1 MLSRRRFLNTSLG
14 AGAALA
20 AQGPAA
26 AQAPAPQAARRRI
39 VDAQVH
45 LWKANTPD
53 RPWPPNTVPQLP
65 EPFGYDKLIPM
76 MNEAGVERVVIVP
89 PSWEGDR
96 IDYAMEAHGKYP
108 TRFGIMGRIPLAN
121 PQSAALLPKWKEQP
135 GMLGIRASFNSEQMA
150 WLGNGTADWFWPAA
164 EKAGIPVMFL
174 APGNLPTFARIAERH
189 PQLRLIVDHMGLSID
204 IAKAN
209 KREEA
214 IAQSVA
220 LAKYPNVSVK
230 LSSAPTYSS
239 DPYPYRDMTPFI
251 RSLYDALP
259 TPVRSACHWG
269 MGDRHSTPVTAVL
282 LPLRKCPLCQGGRT
296 KSPEN
301 ASAVALV
308 EHQAG
313 GALVV
318 SPEARRRQRATLSPA
333 HRPISGREEL
343 P

>member
-1 MLSRRRFLNTSLG
+1 MLSRRSFLNASLG
-14 AGAALA
+14 AGVAVAAA
-20 AQGPAA
+20 PDVHQAA

-45 LWKANTPD
+45 LWKANTAD

-65 EPFGYDKLIPM
+65 EPFGYDKLVPM

-96 IDYAMEAHGKYP
+96 IDYAMEARAKYP

-135 GMLGIRASFNSEQMA
+135 GMLGIRVSFNAEQTA

-174 APGNLPTFARIAERH
+174 SPGNLPIFARIAERH
-189 PQLRLIVDHMGLSID
+189 PQLQLIADHMGLSID

-214 IAQSVA
+214 IAETAA

-230 LSSAPTYSS
+230 LSSAPAYSS
-239 DPYPYRDMTPFI
+239 EPYPYRDMAPFI
-251 RSLYDALP
+251 RRLYDAYGP
-259 TPVRSACHWG
+259 QRCHWG
-269 MGDRHSTPVTAVL
+269 TDMTNSFAKATY
-282 LPLRKCPLCQGGRT
+282 
-296 KSPEN
+296 
-301 ASAVALV
+301 
-308 EHQAG
+308 
-313 GALVV
+313 
-318 SPEARRRQRATLSPA
+318 RQRIT
-333 HRPISGREEL
+333 HFTEEL
-343 P
+343 PFLSEDDKDWIMGRAIMARLKWA